1 MEEIKVVTT
10 LSTVKFLSFI
20 ITDCQYMYVRS
31 SPSKF
36 PAIIII
42 AADVQTATSETKGL
56 CTLYLNKLYPI
67 QKQFV
72 WRNFRFIRMCS
83 SY

>member
-20 ITDCQYMYVRS
+20 MYVRS

-56 CTLYLNKLYPI
+56 CILYLNKLYPI